1 MPRSTSPPSTSKRTK
16 LTSDA
21 TETNATQTTSSNGTT
36 ASSSLSFANGSNGL
50 EATMLPV
57 SKKVGQKGKSRKRK
71 IKPVE
76 SGGLEDTMF
85 REALYLLGT
94 DMVYTAIE
102 DGRDYY
108 ERFGRLEEIEL
119 EVIAMSSHGEGLA
132 VPAEKDWIVAVPFC
146 IPGERVLA
154 RVHRNDRLHSYADLV
169 EVLRCTEDKE
179 NWRDDARIQCKYF
192 GKCSGCQYQMLSYER
207 QLLLKQDVVRK
218 AYANFSGLTPSLVP
232 EVQDTL
238 PSPRQYGYRTKLTP
252 HFDQPTMQTRINDGR
267 DLQIGFQQKG
277 RRAVMDIEDCP
288 IGTQAINAEMKNARA
303 EVRRTLS
310 NFKRGATLLL
320 RDSLR
325 TDIPIDEQIEA
336 DTEVDEV
343 HVCIKDHNAAV
354 RERVADKFFT
364 FQANSFFQNN
374 NGILSSLVQCIRDL
388 LPRQEG
394 ERCLVDAYCGSG
406 LFSITLAECFKK
418 VAGIEI
424 SGKPEFRSSK
434 NRVLM
439 LLESIA
445 ESIKYAK
452 LNAQLNGLR
461 NVEFVT
467 GSAEAIF
474 EGLAFPANETTV
486 LIDPPRKG
494 CDERFLRQL
503 LAYTPARIARD
514 VGYLLKE
521 SEQGYTLDSI
531 RGCDLFPQTY
541 HVESLAVLS
550 KA

>member
-1 MPRSTSPPSTSKRTK
+1 MCLRLLVVAPRH
-16 LTSDA
+16 L
-21 TETNATQTTSSNGTT
+21 
-36 ASSSLSFANGSNGL
+36 L
-50 EATMLPV
+50 
-57 SKKVGQKGKSRKRK
+57 
-71 IKPVE
+71 IK
-76 SGGLEDTMF
+76 
-85 REALYLLGT
+85 
-94 DMVYTAIE
+94 
-102 DGRDYY
+102 
-108 ERFGRLEEIEL
+108 
-119 EVIAMSSHGEGLA
+119 
-132 VPAEKDWIVAVPFC
+132 
-146 IPGERVLA
+146 
-154 RVHRNDRLHSYADLV
+154 N
-169 EVLRCTEDKE
+169 
-179 NWRDDARIQCKYF
+179 
-192 GKCSGCQYQMLSYER
+192 
-207 QLLLKQDVVRK
+207 
-218 AYANFSGLTPSLVP
+218 
-232 EVQDTL
+232 
-238 PSPRQYGYRTKLTP
+238 
-252 HFDQPTMQTRINDGR
+252 
-267 DLQIGFQQKG
+267 
-277 RRAVMDIEDCP
+277 
-288 IGTQAINAEMKNARA
+288 
-303 EVRRTLS
+303 RTLS

-474 EGLAFPANETTV
+474 EV
-486 LIDPPRKG
+486 I
-494 CDERFLRQL
+494 
-503 LAYTPARIARD
+503 
-514 VGYLLKE
+514 
-521 SEQGYTLDSI
+521 
-531 RGCDLFPQTY
+531 
-541 HVESLAVLS
+541 
-550 KA
+550 